1 MIELTLMNVF
11 VSSVLLLFSFY
22 ALARL
27 VDAFFVETLEIISKK
42 LKLSSDIAGATFM
55 AVGSSAPE
63 LFVSI
68 LALFQEGSGQSLG
81 AGTIVGS
88 AIFNILVIIGASAL
102 FKRAIL
108 TWQPVIR
115 DLVFYIVAILVLLF
129 TFIDGEI
136 TFLDSL
142 VYVGLYVM
150 YLLSFSWWKK
160 LFPYTVKGDDE
171 GLLEDVVNSEYAIIK
186 KKPWAINTA
195 LDKFLSYLFFDL
207 EKREHM
213 YLANFCIA
221 IILLAGLSH
230 IMVESA
236 VELAHFM
243 GISEVVI
250 GLTILAAGTSIPDLL
265 SSVAVAK
272 KGKGDMAISNAVGSN
287 IFDIAIGLG
296 VPWLIITA
304 FRGETIPV
312 LTENLSSSI
321 VLLFATVVALLF
333 LLIVKRWEIGRYA
346 GVLLIAS
353 YVFYLLT
360 QIGLLSFTLCLN
372 VGSGVC
378 FGL

>member
-1 MIELTLMNVF
+1 MEILTATF
-11 VSSVLLLFSFY
+11 LLLFSFY

-63 LFVSI
+63 LFVSV

-102 FKRAIL
+102 FKRAVL

-115 DLVFYIVAILVLLF
+115 DLVFYIFAIVILLF

-136 TFLDSL
+136 TFVDSL
-142 VYVGLYVM
+142 MYVGLYVL

-160 LFPYTVKGDDE
+160 VFPYKVKGDDE
-171 GLLEDVVNSEYAIIK
+171 GLLEDVVNSEYAAIK
-186 KKPWAINTA
+186 KKPWSISSA
-195 LDKFLSYLFFDL
+195 LDKTLSFFFFDL
-207 EKREHM
+207 EKRENL
-213 YLANFCIA
+213 YVANFLVA
-221 IILLAGLSH
+221 VAFLAGLSH
-230 IMVESA
+230 VMVESA
-236 VELAHFM
+236 VEVAHFM
-243 GISEVVI
+243 GVSEVII

-287 IFDIAIGLG
+287 IFDIAVGLG

-304 FRGETIPV
+304 YRGENVPV

-321 VLLFATVVALLF
+321 VLLFATVIALLF
-333 LLIVKRWEIGRYA
+333 LLLVKRWEIGRYA

-360 QIGLLSFTLCLN
+360 QIGLLSFSLCIN
-372 VGSGVC
+372 IGSGFC

>member
-1 MIELTLMNVF
+1 MTVITSML
-11 VSSVLLLFSFY
+11 LLLFSFY

-68 LALFQEGSGQSLG
+68 LALFKAGEGQSLG

-115 DLVFYIVAILVLLF
+115 DLIFYVFCILLLLY

-136 TFLDSL
+136 TFVDSL
-142 VYVGLYVM
+142 MYLGVYVLY
-150 YLLSFSWWKK
+150 LASFYFWKK

-171 GLLEDVVNSEYAIIK
+171 GLLEDVVESEYAAIK
-186 KKPWAINTA
+186 KKPWTATSA
-195 LDKFLSYLFFDL
+195 LDKVLSFFFFDL
-207 EKREHM
+207 EKREE
-213 YLANFCIA
+213 LFFVNFLISVA
-221 IILLAGLSH
+221 FLAGLSH
-230 IMVESA
+230 LMVESA
-236 VELAHFM
+236 VEVAHFL

-296 VPWLIITA
+296 LPWLFVTGVQG
-304 FRGETIPV
+304 RTVPV

-353 YVFYLLT
+353 YVFYVLT
-360 QIGLLSFTLCLN
+360 QIGLVSFTLCLN
-372 VGSGVC
+372 IGSGFC